1 MSSTS
6 TLPTPARPRLSPLVP
21 LALAGVLWGTGGL
34 TGSLI
39 QRHTGMSALGTGFW
53 RLAVAA
59 VALLAWHVVTGRTG
73 HLYVVRRHRPRV
85 LAIGLLLALFQ
96 SCYFAAVGHL
106 GVAVATLLT
115 LGSAPVLV
123 TAWTAAVGRVLPS
136 RHTLA
141 ALVSA
146 GGGLLLVVLGTDTSA
161 SPEPAGSVTIG
172 VVLALLSAGGFSAV
186 TVLSP
191 GLGDRVAATT
201 TVTWGFTI
209 GSVALL
215 PLAVLAGPL
224 VGTPGPADLTLLAY
238 LGTGPTAVAYGLYL
252 SALRRATPTTGAL
265 AALLEPVTAAV
276 LAVLVLGEP
285 MTLLTVVGGAGI
297 VTGLVLAGAARAPAP
312 TRRRPE
318 PARGR
323 RRRRPAARAVD

>member
-1 MSSTS
+1 MTSTS

-34 TGSLI
+34 TGSLV

-106 GVAVATLLT
+106 GVGVATLVT

-123 TAWTAAVGRVLPS
+123 TAWTTAAGRVPPS
-136 RHTLA
+136 GRTLTALA
-141 ALVSA
+141 AA
-146 GGGLLLVVLGTDTSA
+146 GGGLLLVVLGTGTSA
-161 SPEPAGSVTIG
+161 SPGSSGAVSAGVA
-172 VVLALLSAGGFSAV
+172 LALLSASGFSAV
-186 TVLSP
+186 TLLSP
-191 GLGDRVAATT
+191 GLADRVAATT
-201 TVTWGFTI
+201 TVTWGFAV
-209 GSVALL
+209 GALALL
-215 PLAVLAGPL
+215 PVAALTGPV
-224 VGTPGPADLTLLAY
+224 VGTPGPTDLALLAY

-265 AALLEPVTAAV
+265 AALLEPLTAAV
-276 LAVLVLGEP
+276 LAVVVLAEP
-285 MTLLTVVGGAGI
+285 MTPLTVLGGAGV
-297 VTGLVLAGAARAPAP
+297 VTGLLLAGREQ
-312 TRRRPE
+312 RP
-318 PARGR
+318 
-323 RRRRPAARAVD
+323 

>member
-1 MSSTS
+1 MTSTS
-6 TLPTPARPRLSPLVP
+6 TLPTPARTRLSPLVP

-34 TGSLI
+34 TGSLV
-39 QRHTGMSALGTGFW
+39 QRHTGISALGTGFW

-59 VALLAWHVVTGRTG
+59 VALLAWHVATGRTDR
-73 HLYVVRRHRPRV
+73 LYVARRHRPRV

-136 RHTLA
+136 RQTLA

-146 GGGLLLVVLGTDTSA
+146 GGGLLLVVLGTGTA
-161 SPEPAGSVTIG
+161 AGPAGSVTIG
-172 VVLALLSAGGFSAV
+172 VVLALLSAGAFSAV

-201 TVTWGFTI
+201 TVTWGFTV

-224 VGTPGPADLTLLAY
+224 VGTPGPADLALLVY
-238 LGTGPTAVAYGLYL
+238 LGVGPTTVAYGLYL

-312 TRRRPE
+312 TRRRPG